1 MEMLVDVLS
10 WIFILGGIFFVVVG
24 AVGVLRM
31 PDLYTR
37 LHAAGMTD
45 TMGAGLLILGM
56 ALQAGIS
63 LNLGRLL
70 LVYLFLFIT
79 SPVSSHALARAALVG
94 KVEPLRIASTED

>member
-1 MEMLVDVLS
+1 MDMVLDAAS
-10 WIFILGGIFFVVVG
+10 WVFIVGGIFFIVVG
-24 AVGVLRM
+24 ALGVLRM

-63 LNLGRLL
+63 LNLGRLIL
-70 LVYLFLFIT
+70 IYLFLFIT
-79 SPVSSHALARAALVG
+79 SPVSSHALARAALLG
-94 KVEPLRIASTED
+94 KVEPVRMAREGE